1 MAGDPLCDAFRL
13 ELQTILDDAT
23 PPITWEVVD
32 TDNDDGEQ
40 PDASTPYIQLRFEGG
55 SESLAY
61 WGSPGSNWWRED
73 GQVFVDFLVP
83 LGDGRE
89 AAERHSR
96 TVREAFRDRRF
107 TTSAE
112 SGSVAITI
120 ETVSPLFGGQGVEG
134 GLRVKTIAL
143 GYRIYNVG

>member
-13 ELQTILDDAT
+13 ELQAVLDAAT

-32 TDNDDGEQ
+32 TDNDAAEP
-40 PDASTPYIQLRFEGG
+40 PDTSTSYIQLRFEGG
-55 SESLAY
+55 SEALAY
-61 WGSPGSNWWRED
+61 WGSPGSNWWREE
-73 GQVFVDFLVP
+73 GQVFVDFVVP

-89 AAERHSR
+89 EAERHSR
-96 TVREAFRDRRF
+96 NVREAFRDRRF
-107 TTSAE
+107 NTSAE
-112 SGSVAITI
+112 AGSVEIRI